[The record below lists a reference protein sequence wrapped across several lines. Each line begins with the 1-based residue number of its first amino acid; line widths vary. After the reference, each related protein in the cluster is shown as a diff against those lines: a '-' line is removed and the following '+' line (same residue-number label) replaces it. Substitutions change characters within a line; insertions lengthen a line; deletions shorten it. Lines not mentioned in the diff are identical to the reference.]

1 MLACFGI
8 ICVANADEKV
18 KRTCPVYGTKYTAT
32 LAHGSTM
39 VSDED
44 SSVTIIVEG
53 PEDPSGDHF
62 VTVWVNALDRS
73 TKCIIQTIKVVVTV
87 KRDESKAS
95 NGADFFRNLPKGYYD
110 VSIDNATCD
119 K

>member
-32 LAHGSTM
+32 LEHGSTM

-44 SSVTIIVEG
+44 PWVTIIVEG
-53 PEDPSGDHF
+53 PKDPIGDNF

-73 TKCIIQTIKVVVTV
+73 TKRIIQTLKVTVTV
-87 KRDESKAS
+87 KCDKSKAS
-95 NGADFFRNLPKGYYD
+95 NTACFRNLPKGYYD